1 MGPPLGS
8 ALPFLLWK
16 QERKS
21 DKSDGWAVVHLRK
34 RLGGQIKL
42 FTDHFNVSLSRY
54 TDQWSAQAI
63 EKSYIAQQGISL
75 TVMEGYWTGMKIEE
89 NVPSIHLSLYALC
102 SSKECKEKDRT
113 GMERVVKHSFFRE
126 APQTELLQPSDPHY
140 PSKSK

>member
-63 EKSYIAQQGISL
+63 EKVIHSPTRHFVNCDGRILDRY
-75 TVMEGYWTGMKIEE
+75 E
-89 NVPSIHLSLYALC
+89 NRRKRSFNPPFALR
-102 SSKECKEKDRT
+102 S
-113 GMERVVKHSFFRE
+113 M
-126 APQTELLQPSDPHY
+126 LLQRMQRKRQDRDG
-140 PSKSK
+140 KSCKTLLFSRGAPNRITTAVRPTLPFKV